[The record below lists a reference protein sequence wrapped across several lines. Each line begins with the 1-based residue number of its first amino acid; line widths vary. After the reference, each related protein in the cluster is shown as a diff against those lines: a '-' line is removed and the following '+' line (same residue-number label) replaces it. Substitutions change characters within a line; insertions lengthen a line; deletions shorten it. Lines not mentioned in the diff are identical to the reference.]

1 MYPSTKIPGKA
12 TETQF
17 KNAVK
22 GYYENVLKTDI
33 FVKRTMKSATG
44 DVVAT
49 ELEATKL
56 EYEITLKKLISGTST
71 NSIKFMPQESKAK
84 VTVEYPETVG
94 KSSPPLSGKYKVK
107 CVDKDGKI
115 SMTGDINY
123 DSNSL

>member
-17 KNAVK
+17 KDAVK

-44 DVVAT
+44 DIVTT
-49 ELEATKL
+49 ESEATKL

-71 NSIKFMPQESKAK
+71 NSIKFMP
-84 VTVEYPETVG
+84 
-94 KSSPPLSGKYKVK
+94 
-107 CVDKDGKI
+107 
-115 SMTGDINY
+115 
-123 DSNSL
+123 